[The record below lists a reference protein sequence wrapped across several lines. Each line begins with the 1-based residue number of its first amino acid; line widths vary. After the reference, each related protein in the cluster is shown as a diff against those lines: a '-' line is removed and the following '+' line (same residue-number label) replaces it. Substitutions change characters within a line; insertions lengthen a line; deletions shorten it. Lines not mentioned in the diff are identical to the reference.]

1 MKAYMREGTP
11 NPNVESTWKKSWKN
25 ASTSDIKLYLE
36 ELQKFLESICN
47 SLGGGPYTFVS
58 DELFE
63 IIKSRPDY
71 PEIEKEMKK
80 VLGPGW
86 ELVPYKDA
94 DKKMGSGGDTDT

>member
-1 MKAYMREGTP
+1 MKAYMREE
-11 NPNVESTWKKSWKN
+11 NPKSNWKSTWENAWRD

-36 ELQKFLESICN
+36 EFQKFLESICN

-58 DELFE
+58 NELFE

-71 PEIEKEMKK
+71 PEIEKDMKK

-86 ELVPYKDA
+86 ELVSYEEA
-94 DKKMGSGGDTDT
+94 DDKLGSGGDKDT

>member
-1 MKAYMREGTP
+1 MKAYMREENPRP
-11 NPNVESTWKKSWKN
+11 NLKSTWENEWKN

-36 ELQKFLESICN
+36 DLKKFLESICN
-47 SLGGGPYTFVS
+47 SLGEGPYTFVS

-63 IIKSRPDY
+63 IIKSRSDY

-94 DKKMGSGGDTDT
+94 DKKLGSGGDRDT